1 MGAVGD
7 DRVARQIFHNK
18 ILEVREIETERIVR
32 RKDRELRAVGAGECK
47 AVVAV
52 RRRSRFE
59 DTRIV
64 DGRTVAVVALGAP
77 IVGGGR
83 RRRQHLSDGRN
94 CQNCQ
99 AEHSQTQWREAHADY
114 SRPTIRSMRRSGTS
128 QMMATST

>member
-1 MGAVGD
+1 MGAIGD

-18 ILEVREIETERIVR
+18 ILELREIETERIVGS
-32 RKDRELRAVGAGECK
+32 KDRELRAVGAGECK

-64 DGRTVAVVALGAP
+64 DGRTVAVVVIGAP
-77 IVGGGR
+77 IVGQGSERRLRLADGGNR
-83 RRRQHLSDGRN
+83 
-94 CQNCQ
+94 QNCQ